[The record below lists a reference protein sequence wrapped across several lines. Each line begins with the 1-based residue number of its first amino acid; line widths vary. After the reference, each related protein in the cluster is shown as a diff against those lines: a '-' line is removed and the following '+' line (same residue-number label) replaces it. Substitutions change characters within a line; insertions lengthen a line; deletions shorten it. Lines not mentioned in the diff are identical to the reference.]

1 MELFMH
7 LTANDLVELLLNH
20 LLSLSLHSDAGPPRA
35 RVR

>member
-7 LTANDLVELLLNH
+7 LTADDLVELLLDH
-20 LLSLSLHSDAGPPRA
+20 LLSLSLHSDASPPRT